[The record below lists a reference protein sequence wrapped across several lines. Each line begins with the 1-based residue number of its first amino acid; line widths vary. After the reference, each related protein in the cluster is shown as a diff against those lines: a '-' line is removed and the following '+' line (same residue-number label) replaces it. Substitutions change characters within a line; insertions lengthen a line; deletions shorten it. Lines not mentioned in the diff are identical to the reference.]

1 MIEGAIGGILGA
13 LGGFFLFP
21 PIGRAIRRAAAM
33 KSRRLGVAPAVL
45 PDGTK
50 IVRWP
55 PGLLGAAARGGILIW
70 ALLTF
75 LCGLLGAWI
84 ATSVS

>member
-1 MIEGAIGGILGA
+1 MIEGAIGGIVSA
-13 LGGFFLFP
+13 LVGFLLFP
-21 PIGRAIRRAAAM
+21 LVSRAIRAAAAR
-33 KSRRLGVAPAVL
+33 KSRRLGLPPAVL

-55 PGLLGAAARGGILIW
+55 PGLLGTAARYNILIW
-70 ALLTF
+70 VLLTF

-84 ATSVS
+84 GASLA